1 MKGPREPR
9 RGRSRVI
16 QFRCLSPSTRSAG
29 VSRPPPPT
37 GSHTGQAAPHRA
49 SFPGPLEHIMRG
61 ACRCSAQLRAHWL
74 SPPQSLSR
82 VTPPLL
88 SAQGLVIISW
98 TTSRSGTWRASFS
111 SAKWPPPTPFKSVGL
126 HSPEFPSG
134 ISDMGKSPPWQVVED
149 SGQTTPPGPHRC
161 PCPPFSGEGRQSE
174 CTCPYPASS
183 TLGLSQYKYI

>member
-37 GSHTGQAAPHRA
+37 GSHAGQAAPHRA

-82 VTPPLL
+82 ATPPLL
-88 SAQGLVIISW
+88 SAQGLVIISR

-111 SAKWPPPTPFKSVGL
+111 SAKWPPPDALQVSWPSFSRVPKWHFRHGEVTSLAGGRRFQTNHPSRTTQVPMPALQRGETPV
-126 HSPEFPSG
+126 
-134 ISDMGKSPPWQVVED
+134 
-149 SGQTTPPGPHRC
+149 
-161 PCPPFSGEGRQSE
+161 
-174 CTCPYPASS
+174 
-183 TLGLSQYKYI
+183 